1 MYLSI
6 HFIVAEGPLGFVNF
20 PISLQDAA
28 AAAASFKSINY
39 LKGDFLSG
47 I

>member
-28 AAAASFKSINY
+28 AAASFKSINY

>member
-28 AAAASFKSINY
+28 AAAQCGPAGEQSQFAH
-39 LKGDFLSG
+39 GV
-47 I
+47 